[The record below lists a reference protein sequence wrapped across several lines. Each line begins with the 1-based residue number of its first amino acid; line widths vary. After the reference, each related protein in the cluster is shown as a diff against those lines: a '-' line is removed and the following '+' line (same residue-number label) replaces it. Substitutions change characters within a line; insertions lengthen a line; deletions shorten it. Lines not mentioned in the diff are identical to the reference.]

1 MTLPVRSL
9 ALPIA
14 VLFAALP
21 IAGQSWDAVR
31 GLQKGD
37 RVKVLERNGTE
48 HKGTVT
54 SVTPEAV
61 SLATGTTE
69 VSVGRPRVKRV
80 QLHSASRRVRNIA
93 IGAGIG
99 LALGVVVDQTVG
111 AYLRNESSSTGR
123 PWSYIVPIG
132 LFSGLGAA
140 LSPYRTIY
148 NVK

>member
-1 MTLPVRSL
+1 MTLRVRSL
-9 ALPIA
+9 ALALA
-14 VLFAALP
+14 VLLGAFPLSA
-21 IAGQSWDAVR
+21 QSWDAVR

-37 RVKVLERNGTE
+37 RVKVLERDGTE
-48 HKGTVT
+48 HKGAVT

-61 SLATGTTE
+61 SLATGTTQ
-69 VSVGRPRVKRV
+69 VSVDRPRVKRV
-80 QLHSASRRVRNIA
+80 QLHSPSRRVRNIA

-132 LFSGLGAA
+132 LFGGIGAA